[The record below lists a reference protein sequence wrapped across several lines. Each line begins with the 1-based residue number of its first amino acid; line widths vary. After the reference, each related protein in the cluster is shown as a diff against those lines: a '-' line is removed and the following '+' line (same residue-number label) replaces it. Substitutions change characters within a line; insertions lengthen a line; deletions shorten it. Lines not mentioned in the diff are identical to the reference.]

1 MMTQHESL
9 TQQKIIATAQSIA
22 AERDW
27 PEYVLNECKQM
38 AKGVGAY
45 NPEDPGKI
53 NVRFCRN
60 GQEDRKDFGQYEPA
74 NFATQFVADLKAAI
88 DELHDVTHIIVA
100 AEVKFE
106 TEPTELEHIMY
117 GISYDEY
124 RPRKREVWPPL
135 KYEIK

>member
-1 MMTQHESL
+1 MTQHESL

-22 AERDW
+22 VERDW
-27 PEYVLNECKQM
+27 PEYVLNECMQM
-38 AKGVGAY
+38 TKGVGAY

-74 NFATQFVADLKAAI
+74 VFATQFLANLKAAI
-88 DELHDVTHIIVA
+88 DGLHDVTHIIVA